1 VVPGTGLLVPPA
13 NPVALADAIGSLLRD
28 SKWNAQI
35 GHAGRQR
42 VIEGFDIVR
51 VTSELL
57 KEFEAAAPVG
67 KSLGA
72 LQYA

>member
-1 VVPGTGLLVPPA
+1 
-13 NPVALADAIGSLLRD
+13 
-28 SKWNAQI
+28 
-35 GHAGRQR
+35 